1 MECPFKGRVLG
12 DRGDGPLRLLLT
24 CEHKHEP
31 FSISYHFHQSVN
43 LGGSMTVLE
52 GLVFVQTPGCVLIW
66 TVLLLLLLYFLF
78 SRQGFHVHH
87 KEPPGPR
94 GLPLVGN
101 LLQLD
106 LNRPHNTLIEVC
118 TVGVKQNK
126 AAL

>member
-1 MECPFKGRVLG
+1 M
-12 DRGDGPLRLLLT
+12 
-24 CEHKHEP
+24 
-31 FSISYHFHQSVN
+31 S
-43 LGGSMTVLE
+43 VLE

-66 TVLLLLLLYFLF
+66 TVLLLLLLYYL
-78 SRQGFHVHH
+78 SSSQGFHVRH

-94 GLPLVGN
+94 GLPLLGN

-118 TVGVKQNK
+118 TVGVEQNK

>member
-1 MECPFKGRVLG
+1 M
-12 DRGDGPLRLLLT
+12 
-24 CEHKHEP
+24 
-31 FSISYHFHQSVN
+31 S
-43 LGGSMTVLE
+43 VLE

-66 TVLLLLLLYFLF
+66 TVLLLLLLYFL
-78 SRQGFHVHH
+78 SSSQGFHVHH

-94 GLPLVGN
+94 GLPLLGN

-118 TVGVKQNK
+118 TVGVEQNK